1 MIKSNRYSVIQKYL
15 EDYVILVRSKIDEF
29 TTQLITQSLSCPFK
43 LTDLEI
49 IDKRLKEF
57 VHLHH
62 LDLLRTVKYHVNKL
76 KDNIQEKQ
84 LYKQLSYYY
93 LSKEQVRTVI
103 DYSCIVYISYSLV

>member
-1 MIKSNRYSVIQKYL
+1 VFFKDEILEKIQSNEDSVIQKNV
-15 EDYVILVRSKIDEF
+15 EDYVIFVRKKIDEY
-29 TTQLITQSLSCPFK
+29 TTTLMTQALSCPFK

-49 IDKRLKEF
+49 MDQRLKEF

-62 LDLLRTVKYHVNKL
+62 LDLLRAVKYRVTKL

-93 LSKEQVRTVI
+93 LTTEQV
-103 DYSCIVYISYSLV
+103 

>member
-1 MIKSNRYSVIQKYL
+1 MHHIRLVFFKDDILKIIQSNKYSLIQKHL

-29 TTQLITQSLSCPFK
+29 TTALITQSSSCPFK
-43 LTDLEI
+43 LTDLEM

-93 LSKEQVRTVI
+93 LTTEQV
-103 DYSCIVYISYSLV
+103 

>member
-1 MIKSNRYSVIQKYL
+1 MYHIRWVSFKDDILKIIQSNKCSVIQKYL
-15 EDYVILVRSKIDEF
+15 EEYVILVQHKIDEF
-29 TTQLITQSLSCPFK
+29 TTQLTTQASSCPFK
-43 LTDLEI
+43 LTDLEM

-93 LSKEQVRTVI
+93 LTKEQV
-103 DYSCIVYISYSLV
+103 

>member
-1 MIKSNRYSVIQKYL
+1 MIESNKYSVIQKDL
-15 EDYVILVRSKIDEF
+15 EDYVILVQHKIDEF
-29 TTQLITQSLSCPFK
+29 TTALITQSSSCPFK
-43 LTDLEI
+43 LTDLEM

-62 LDLLRTVKYHVNKL
+62 LDLLRTVKYRVTKL

-93 LSKEQVRTVI
+93 LTTEQV
-103 DYSCIVYISYSLV
+103 